1 MRYEHPNPADAGFSF
16 SIFESDVLK
25 KNKAAIRCLGK
36 NGFTF
41 AGYLLAIYW
50 LSTANNQYSHYAS
63 AKGLFALMHGV
74 KFTLGFTGVQLTWTC
89 DTQCTAFTVHFIPVR
104 NPTNGTGNREDN
116 RKH

>member
-1 MRYEHPNPADAGFSF
+1 MCYEHPNPADAGFSF
-16 SIFESDVLK
+16 STFESDVLK
-25 KNKAAIRCLGK
+25 KNKAAKRCLGK

-50 LSTANNQYSHYAS
+50 LSTANNQSSHYAS

-74 KFTLGFTGVQLTWTC
+74 KFTLGFTGVQLTRTC
-89 DTQCTAFTVHFIPVR
+89 DTQCTAFAVHFIPVC
-104 NPTNGTGNREDN
+104 NPANGTGNREDN

>member
-16 SIFESDVLK
+16 SIFVSDVLK
-25 KNKAAIRCLGK
+25 KNKAAKRCLGK

-41 AGYLLAIYW
+41 VGYLLAIYW
-50 LSTANNQYSHYAS
+50 LSTANNQSSHYAS

-74 KFTLGFTGVQLTWTC
+74 KFTLGFTGVQLTRTC
-89 DTQCTAFTVHFIPVR
+89 DTQCTAFTVHFIPVC
-104 NPTNGTGNREDN
+104 NPANGTGNREDN